1 MGGAASAPKKV
12 QHKLKKSEE
21 EVIRLMLPVFYNST
35 PIDAKER
42 KMAMDSWNLILD
54 DQSPIFR
61 ERKGKPD
68 FPYQSC
74 VTFFYDSFYTRLFD
88 IHPTCRHM
96 FKSGM
101 RAQGKFL
108 VKMISL
114 ALSELDD
121 PEQFDKNLVKLA
133 EIHYERGVKSVEYG
147 VVGEVLFFVL
157 RQCLGPN
164 VYLQSIHSVWVKVYS
179 RMLRTIVPIAV
190 ALELKGNRTAA
201 QTGEKK
207 ERPAIRASYM
217 FSQAQTMAFS
227 QAAELAEEADK
238 DEMVELKSEKIRTG
252 EITKVQGSTKNKAA

>member
-1 MGGAASAPKKV
+1 
-12 QHKLKKSEE
+12 
-21 EVIRLMLPVFYNST
+21 MLPVFYNST

-54 DQSPIFR
+54 DQSPVFR

-74 VTFFYDSFYTRLFD
+74 VTFFYDTFYTRLFD

-133 EIHYERGVKSVEYG
+133 EIHYERGVKSVE
-147 VVGEVLFFVL
+147 
-157 RQCLGPN
+157 C
-164 VYLQSIHSVWVKVYS
+164 
-179 RMLRTIVPIAV
+179 
-190 ALELKGNRTAA
+190 
-201 QTGEKK
+201 
-207 ERPAIRASYM
+207 
-217 FSQAQTMAFS
+217 
-227 QAAELAEEADK
+227 
-238 DEMVELKSEKIRTG
+238 
-252 EITKVQGSTKNKAA
+252 KN